1 MGVRRRV
8 QPLKPE
14 GSDPAGRE
22 YLDHLRV
29 ERGLSPNTLEAY
41 AHDLLRLHAFARR
54 RKTSLVRLRQ
64 ADLAAFVQSLRGEG
78 LQPRSVARVV
88 HGVRGFYRFLLREG
102 RLDRDPMENLKAPRA
117 FKALPRYLTPAQ
129 VESLLAAPD
138 TKTPLGVRDRAIL
151 EVLYA
156 TGLRVSELV
165 HLRREEVDLEL
176 GLVRAFGKGRKERLV
191 PLGRI
196 AAQWVEKYEAQARER
211 FTRGGSGA
219 PLFVNNRG
227 GRLSRMGLW
236 GIVRRHAVTAG
247 VERVLTP
254 HVLRHSFASHL
265 LERGADLRS
274 LQAML
279 GHADISTTQIY
290 THVTRERLR
299 QIYDLYHPRA

>member
-1 MGVRRRV
+1 
-8 QPLKPE
+8 
-14 GSDPAGRE
+14 
-22 YLDHLRV
+22 V

-41 AHDLLRLHAFARR
+41 GHDLVRLQSFAER
-54 RKTSLVRLRQ
+54 RKTSLARLRQ
-64 ADLAAFVQSLRGEG
+64 ADLVTFFESLRDQG
-78 LQPRSVARVV
+78 LAPRSVARVV
-88 HGVRGFYRFLLREG
+88 HGVRGFYRFLQREG

-129 VESLLAAPD
+129 VEALLAAPD
-138 TKTPLGVRDRAIL
+138 TKTPLGLRDRAIL

-156 TGLRVSELV
+156 TGLRVSELIR
-165 HLRREEVDLEL
+165 LRREEVDLEL

-191 PLGRI
+191 PVGRV
-196 AAQWVEKYEAQARER
+196 AARWIERYERDARSR
-211 FTRGGSGA
+211 LAKGRAGA

-236 GIVRRHAVTAG
+236 GIVRRHAVAAG

-299 QIYDLYHPRA
+299 QIYDQYHPRA